1 MSENRPWHCQVC
13 CDISYGPVTT
23 NVDERLVV
31 DLDWFAR
38 VEPRFEN
45 YVTFSDEFK
54 DMYDMPQPTFHFQTT
69 KEEQENCREMMDDMC
84 KAAKALGSF
93 LPGSEPHL
101 WESGASRHTTVCN
114 AII

>member
-1 MSENRPWHCQVC
+1 MTP
-13 CDISYGPVTT
+13 
-23 NVDERLVV
+23 NVDERVVV
-31 DLDWFAR
+31 DLHWFGR

-69 KEEQENCREMMDDMC
+69 KEEQEKCQEMMDDMC

-93 LPGSEPHL
+93 LPGSEPRL
-101 WESGASRHTTVCN
+101 LEPGQSLHTTVCN
-114 AII
+114 CLDMSHYGIGPNRLALS

>member
-93 LPGSEPHL
+93 LPGSEPRL
-101 WESGASRHTTVCN
+101 WEPGASRHTTVCN